1 MVVVVVVL
9 QGGSEDLVIENNIRV
24 KYVGKYVSRY

>member
-1 MVVVVVVL
+1 MVVVVVL

-24 KYVGKYVSRY
+24 KYGGKYVSRY